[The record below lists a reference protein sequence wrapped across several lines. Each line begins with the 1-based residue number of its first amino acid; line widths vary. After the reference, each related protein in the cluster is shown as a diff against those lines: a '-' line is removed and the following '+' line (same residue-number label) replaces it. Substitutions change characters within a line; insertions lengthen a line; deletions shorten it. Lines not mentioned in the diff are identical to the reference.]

1 MLSSPLFLVPV
12 YVWGGTKMDEILLE
26 TSLILV
32 LILLNGFFAA
42 AEIAV
47 VSARKSRLQA
57 LAAAGHPGAQRALA
71 LRQDPGRFLSTVQ
84 IGITLVGTLAAAI
97 GGASAVRFLVPWLA
111 GLPWLKAYAEVV
123 ALLLVVSAITYL
135 ALVLGELVPKE
146 LALRQ
151 AVPLAMAL
159 SGPLDRLS
167 RLTHPLVWILT
178 QSSGLVLR
186 LFPTREDAGA
196 GVTDEEIL
204 AMLRE
209 GVAAGAFH
217 PSEQTLVQGIFRFA
231 DRQVQD
237 IMTPRTD
244 ITAVSADSSLA
255 QVLDLA
261 RQQGYTRYP
270 VYEGDLDHI
279 TGVIHI
285 KELLLYGGDL
295 QRPVGEVAREPL
307 LVPKSL
313 RLIELL
319 HRFQQASA
327 HLAIVLDEYGGTA
340 GLVTLEDLLEEIVGR
355 IEDEY
360 PHPEPEIERRPDGTL
375 IVPGTLSIDELAELL
390 GVTLPERAPYETVA
404 GFILHSLGHIPQ
416 PGEEVVYQGY
426 RLVVQEMEARRIR
439 QVLITSLSC
448 GKE

>member
-1 MLSSPLFLVPV
+1 
-12 YVWGGTKMDEILLE
+12 MDEILLE
-26 TSLILV
+26 ASMILALV
-32 LILLNGFFAA
+32 LLNGFFAA

-57 LAAAGHPGAQRALA
+57 LAAAGHPGARRVLA

-111 GLPWLKAYAEVV
+111 ALPWPWLVAYAEVA
-123 ALLLVVSAITYL
+123 ALLLVVGVIAYL
-135 ALVLGELVPKE
+135 SLVLGELVPKE

-151 AVPLAMAL
+151 AVALAMTL
-159 SGPLDRLS
+159 SAPLDRLS
-167 RLTHPLVWILT
+167 RLTHPLVWVLT
-178 QSSGLVLR
+178 RSSGLVLR
-186 LFPTREDAGA
+186 LFPMRGDTEA

-231 DRQVQD
+231 DRQVQE
-237 IMTPRTD
+237 IMKPRTD
-244 ITAVSADSSLA
+244 MTAVAADTPLA

-261 RQQGYTRYP
+261 RKRGYTRYP

-279 TGVIHI
+279 VGVVHV
-285 KELLLYGGDL
+285 KDLLLHGDDL
-295 QRPVGEVAREPL
+295 QQPVGEVAREPL
-307 LVPKSL
+307 LVPESL

-319 HRFQQASA
+319 HQFQEAGA

-360 PHPEPEIERRPDGTL
+360 PHPEPELKRYPDGTL
-375 IVPGTLSIDELAELL
+375 VVPGTLPIDDLAEVL
-390 GVTLPERAPYETVA
+390 GVVPSEKAPYETVA
-404 GFILHSLGHIPQ
+404 GLILHSLGRIPQ

-426 RLVVQEMEARRIR
+426 RLVVQDMEARRIR
-439 QVLITSLSC
+439 HVVIVPLSREEESEHEKKWRRSWLI
-448 GKE
+448 